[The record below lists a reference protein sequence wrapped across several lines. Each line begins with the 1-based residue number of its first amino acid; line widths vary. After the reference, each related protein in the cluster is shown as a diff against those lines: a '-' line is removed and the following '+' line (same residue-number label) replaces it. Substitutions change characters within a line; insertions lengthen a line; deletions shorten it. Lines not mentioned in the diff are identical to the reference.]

1 MASPDGGTVE
11 LVEFD
16 DSCAT
21 DTTCFGG
28 PRLA

>member
-1 MASPDGGTVE
+1 MMASPDGGTVE

-21 DTTCFGG
+21 DTCFGG